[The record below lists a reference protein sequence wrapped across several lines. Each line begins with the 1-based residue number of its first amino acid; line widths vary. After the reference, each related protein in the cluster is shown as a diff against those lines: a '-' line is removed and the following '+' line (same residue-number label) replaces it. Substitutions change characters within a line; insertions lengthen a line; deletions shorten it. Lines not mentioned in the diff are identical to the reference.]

1 MSDRVQPLSNDEET
15 TPPPAPLE
23 DENDDLE
30 QGRGPR
36 EVEVIT
42 VDVKSPSDSPRQR
55 STARSRG
62 TFLGLGDSLHSS
74 GVSTGLGLD
83 LSNSPGGLGIDLD
96 LGGGRSG
103 EAEDEEDDDE
113 HPTSLSPVS
122 SALTMRSAASG
133 YVRRPSIHDTHAIDT
148 LRQSLS
154 HVRLSRPASMVSMAS
169 NHGRLSRQNSS
180 TSLTSMATRKSSN
193 NDENDDEEAQDQH
206 DEEEEETDPHSKRFR
221 QAIVN
226 ACHDAFG
233 ILGVDVWL
241 HDEEDGSFH
250 HAPGGYYRHE
260 YYRPKG
266 YKENMA
272 LERIEDEN
280 CVNFVPP
287 TRQVPGAGLAGYFWS
302 QVGNNRT
309 NFLGKE
315 RKDINV
321 WRDTA
326 AIVND
331 PDQPP
336 YPRMAL
342 LEQAGY
348 GKACGVPFDIR
359 GHRGVVLY
367 FARATAD
374 RDQLT
379 ELANDMHLRVSADL
393 IGAISANSI
402 TSEASLLSKGDRL
415 AKTMRRVRAK
425 LHTILVFSKWFKHD
439 LPTGEIPDDF
449 DAKVPIELRGNLT
462 PSFRQQVSHEFQQR
476 MRKSYRQRMTESIID
491 SVRQKA
497 KVTAE
502 KSRGGNV
509 QPPPPMPWVQSVWVF
524 AGAFLTLMF
533 LSGLSS
539 ALTDSIG
546 YGIVLGPFGALM
558 TLQYGLTPAPASQPR
573 NALYGQVISLSI
585 ALVVNLFMP
594 AGWIRVPF
602 TTALAI
608 ATMCKMGITHPPA
621 GAAAAIFAS
630 SNEFD
635 GVYFALMLVGN
646 LMAISTA
653 ILINNLNDK
662 KQYPMYYAFVKEG
675 TKDRIVDALEC
686 VLPYFKRRRLER
698 EQELQ
703 DELNMSL
710 HYTLTEF
717 NKRKSSRLL
726 KGL

>member
-1 MSDRVQPLSNDEET
+1 M
-15 TPPPAPLE
+15 
-23 DENDDLE
+23 
-30 QGRGPR
+30 
-36 EVEVIT
+36 
-42 VDVKSPSDSPRQR
+42 KSPSDSPVQKPAVR
-55 STARSRG
+55 
-62 TFLGLGDSLHSS
+62 
-74 GVSTGLGLD
+74 
-83 LSNSPGGLGIDLD
+83 
-96 LGGGRSG
+96 
-103 EAEDEEDDDE
+103 
-113 HPTSLSPVS
+113 
-122 SALTMRSAASG
+122 G
-133 YVRRPSIHDTHAIDT
+133 YVRRPTIHDTSAMDA
-148 LRQSLS
+148 LRNSLNHSRHGSLNLSRHGSSSHHGSLNLSRHGSSSHPDSSEALPNSLS
-154 HVRLSRPASMVSMAS
+154 SSR
-169 NHGRLSRQNSS
+169 RC
-180 TSLTSMATRKSSN
+180 SL
-193 NDENDDEEAQDQH
+193 DEDDDEEAQD
-206 DEEEEETDPHSKRFR
+206 DEEEETDPHSKRFQ
-221 QAIVN
+221 QAIID

-233 ILGVDVWL
+233 VIGVDVWL
-241 HDEEDGSFH
+241 HDEEEGGFH
-250 HAPGGYYRHE
+250 HAPGGYYRNKN
-260 YYRPKG
+260 YRPKG
-266 YKENMA
+266 YKENLA

-287 TRQVPGAGLAGYFWS
+287 TKQIPGAGLAGYFWS
-302 QVGNNRT
+302 QVGNRT
-309 NFLGKE
+309 NFLGKD
-315 RKDINV
+315 RQDRNI

-336 YPRMAL
+336 YPRMAM

-374 RDQLT
+374 RNQLT

-402 TSEASLLSKGDRL
+402 TSEAILLSKGDRL
-415 AKTMRRVRAK
+415 AKTMRRIRAK
-425 LHTILVFSKWFKHD
+425 LTAILVFSKWFKE
-439 LPTGEIPDDF
+439 PAGEIPDV
-449 DAKVPIELRGNLT
+449 DAVKVRVDLDGNLT
-462 PSFRQQVSHEFQQR
+462 PSFRKMVSHEFQQR
-476 MRKSYRQRMTESIID
+476 MRKSYRLRMTESVVN

-497 KVTAE
+497 RLMAE

-524 AGAFLTLMF
+524 SGAFLTL
-533 LSGLSS
+533 LLLS
-539 ALTDSIG
+539 ALSAAFTDSTG
-546 YGIVLGPFGALM
+546 YSIVLGPFGALM

-608 ATMCKMGITHPPA
+608 AAMCKMGITHPPA

-630 SNEFD
+630 SNKFD
-635 GVYFALMLVGN
+635 GVYFSLMLLGN
-646 LMAISTA
+646 LMAISTS

-675 TKDRIVDALEC
+675 TKDRIVNGLEC
-686 VLPYFKRRRLER
+686 VLPYFKRRKLER
-698 EQELQ
+698 EQEMR

-717 NKRKSSRLL
+717 NKQRSSRFL